1 MKISSPLVA
10 AAMVLLLTVAT
21 VQGIRLDAEIHA
33 ALSNQELNLQRSGD
47 EGAVSSLDAVSEEKE
62 RARHRE
68 PENDIH
74 VDYYGPRGHIPSHN

>member
-33 ALSNQELNLQRSGD
+33 ALSNQELN
-47 EGAVSSLDAVSEEKE
+47 KE